1 MFKKHLKK
9 YLALTAAA
17 LTLSVIYISPI
28 KAESAETYL
37 AIISQNTT
45 AILANVNN
53 LPSYLTSL
61 AELAQGWLNPD
72 TSDATAN
79 LQSNFTGLANAV
91 LKNTST
97 QLSAQQKL
105 LSDFFGPSTTPTT
118 LPYANDLTYQTLLGQ
133 PYFNPD
139 PRNAGGGNVDSAYN
153 YVKNAS
159 GINITHTAPSPTW
172 KGTVSNQIK
181 YSNYYSTISAVQTF
195 NAYVMSTLYADF
207 TNGAQVGTLQTTLMQ
222 QASSSDWFTQ
232 AASEN
237 IGVVLR
243 QILIYDSQIYVTLNQ
258 MLQTQR
264 QMLAA
269 QAMSNTLVII
279 GNQFTENS
287 LLGKAT
293 GVQ

>member
-9 YLALTAAA
+9 YLALFAVA
-17 LTLSVIYISPI
+17 LTLSAIYISPI
-28 KAESAETYL
+28 KAQSAEAEL
-37 AIISQNTT
+37 AIIAQNTT
-45 AILANVNN
+45 DILAKVND
-53 LPSYLTSL
+53 LPTYLTDL

-72 TSDATAN
+72 TSDATSN
-79 LQSNFTGLANAV
+79 LQTNFTSLANAV
-91 LKNTST
+91 LKDKST
-97 QLSAQQKL
+97 QLSTQQKL
-105 LSDFFGPSTTPTT
+105 LTDFFGTGVTQTT

-133 PYFNPD
+133 PYFSPD
-139 PRNAGGGNVDSAYN
+139 PRNADGNTVDSAYN

-159 GINITHTAPSPTW
+159 GINISHTAPSTSW
-172 KGTVSNQIK
+172 KGSTTNQIK
-181 YSNYYSTISAVQTF
+181 YSNYYATISAVQTF

-207 TNGAQVGTLQTTLMQ
+207 TNGGQVDTLQTTLMQ

-243 QILIYDSQIYVTLNQ
+243 QILIYDSQIYVTLNH

-264 QMLAA
+264 EMLAA

-279 GNQFTENS
+279 GNQFTESS